1 MIKWDNSN
9 DRDVPVS
16 YFYSNSNL
24 FFFFISPDYQ
34 KSQLLKI
41 ILLSY
46 DFYDYKLYRI
56 QTETALFILTPIQT
70 QIIVILD
77 FNEDNSNTEK
87 VYFTLK
93 FVIAFKHLMLHSQF
107 YY

>member
-1 MIKWDNSN
+1 M
-9 DRDVPVS
+9 
-16 YFYSNSNL
+16 
-24 FFFFISPDYQ
+24 
-34 KSQLLKI
+34 
-41 ILLSY
+41 
-46 DFYDYKLYRI
+46 
-56 QTETALFILTPIQT
+56 ALFILTPIQT

-93 FVIAFKHLMLHSQF
+93 FVITFKHLMLHSQF